1 MVKIQLSFYEESTPQ
16 GHIKEFSRT
25 NRNEQGTI
33 VNLIGQSINESPY
46 KVLETVKNVDGRII
60 QHRYELRHGDVEKLF
75 KEPENRENTSKKLV
89 NKPVKKVTKK
99 VAKKSVKKVA
109 KKPVKKVAKKP
120 VKKVTKKVVKKE
132 PEKGFLQKI
141 FGM

>member
-25 NRNEQGTI
+25 NRNNQGTI

-75 KEPENRENTSKKLV
+75 KEPEN
-89 NKPVKKVTKK
+89 
-99 VAKKSVKKVA
+99 
-109 KKPVKKVAKKP
+109 
-120 VKKVTKKVVKKE
+120 
-132 PEKGFLQKI
+132 EKTLQKRLLI
-141 FGM
+141 NQLRRLLRRLLKSL